1 MTVEQI
7 AIRQEVRQM
16 LNEAG
21 INKAILKDMV
31 KEVLKEEL
39 EKAIKQALAE
49 TDTKGE
55 IAKKVE
61 WCINNSA
68 SSIARREIQRKV
80 DSIFN
85 KMIISVDIKDEDGQ
99 SVIAK

>member
-21 INKAILKDMV
+21 INKATLKDMA

-39 EKAIKQALAE
+39 GKAIKQALEE

-61 WCINNSA
+61 WYIDNSA
-68 SSIARREIQRKV
+68 SSIVRGEIRRKV

-85 KMIISVDIKDEDGQ
+85 GMIISVDIKDEDGQ
-99 SVIAK
+99 SVITK

>member
-21 INKAILKDMV
+21 INKATLKDMA

-39 EKAIKQALAE
+39 GKAIKQALEE

-55 IAKKVE
+55 IFQF
-61 WCINNSA
+61 
-68 SSIARREIQRKV
+68 RRC
-80 DSIFN
+80 N
-85 KMIISVDIKDEDGQ
+85 
-99 SVIAK
+99 